1 MIVMLIRKIS
11 VTVVLVICLCVLA
24 FGQDSEASPE
34 SETRSLYLG
43 LGTGIN
49 AYTGLIGITGEF
61 NVVKPVSIVGA
72 LGIGSWGT
80 KSSIGLRFY
89 PHYPNQWAFTVSYS
103 HCSGIKDVDVK
114 FEEDFVKGQDGS
126 ETYKVDLL
134 SINTVNISAMKHWLI
149 GKRKVNRIHVELGYA
164 IPTSSDRYRIGAEL
178 TDDGETFMRLLEPG
192 GITIGTG
199 FTFGL
204 RP

>member
-1 MIVMLIRKIS
+1 MVMATHRILL
-11 VTVVLVICLCVLA
+11 TVFLFVVCVLSYA
-24 FGQDSEASPE
+24 QDA
-34 SETRSLYLG
+34 ETILADEPRSLYLG
-43 LGTGIN
+43 VGTGIN
-49 AYTGLIGITGEF
+49 AYTGLVGVSAEF
-61 NVVKPVSIVGA
+61 NIAKPISIVGA

-80 KSSIGLRFY
+80 KSSIGLRYY

-103 HCSGIKDVDVK
+103 HCSGINDVDVK
-114 FEEDFVKGQDGS
+114 FEEDFIKGQDGS
-126 ETYKVDLL
+126 QTYKIDLL

-178 TDDGETFMRLLEPG
+178 TNDGKTFMQLLEPG
-192 GITIGTG
+192 GIMIGTG